1 MANAVIDETFMNND
15 EDGIT
20 INETLIK
27 MEPEE
32 MTADPQVFENTGNFV
47 TVLVPENFEN
57 DVKPRTCS
65 KCSNV
70 IAGKATK
77 SANGTVIC
85 QKCQT
90 SSQTTLAAG
99 SQSKK
104 SLFNAIVHS
113 KTPLPFRCHYCSK
126 VYESKELF
134 YGHIRQ
140 HAAKK
145 KNPYLCGMCGKN
157 FKELIQFKKHIC
169 ARNVLKC
176 NRCSKQFES
185 IFRLENHYLIHSKYK
200 CDECGKCLSSKTVL
214 EEHKRVHT
222 NEYPFKCSICN
233 RQFRQKSKYN
243 GHLFVCKSA
252 HPSSQQNVSVK
263 TPVAVAPQTA
273 VPAVKVINAVPQ
285 TVSVKTF
292 ARPQALS
299 IKTYSTVQTVPV
311 KTHGTVQTAVPI
323 RTYVAKPIQQN
334 RTIVLD

>member
-1 MANAVIDETFMNND
+1 MSDVVIEDNV
-15 EDGIT
+15 DGIT

-27 MEPEE
+27 MEPDE
-32 MTADPQVFENTGNFV
+32 MAVDPHLLENTGNFV
-47 TVLVPENFEN
+47 TVLVPENFGNEE
-57 DVKPRTCS
+57 DVKPDTCS
-65 KCSNV
+65 KCSSV
-70 IAGKATK
+70 IPGKVVKTV
-77 SANGTVIC
+77 NGVLIC
-85 QKCQT
+85 QKCRT
-90 SSQTTLAAG
+90 SSQ
-99 SQSKK
+99 SNSSISSNQSKK

-200 CDECGKCLSSKTVL
+200 CEECGKCLSSKTVL

-222 NEYPFKCSICN
+222 NEYPFKCAVCN

-243 GHLFVCKSA
+243 GHLFVCKSTK
-252 HPSSQQNVSVK
+252 P
-263 TPVAVAPQTA
+263 TQT
-273 VPAVKVINAVPQ
+273 VQPVKVSAPV
-285 TVSVKTF
+285 
-292 ARPQALS
+292 
-299 IKTYSTVQTVPV
+299 KTYSPAEITQV
-311 KTHGTVQTAVPI
+311 KTYPAAATQAFNVAQTIPLKSYSARPVQQ
-323 RTYVAKPIQQN
+323 VA
-334 RTIVLD
+334 TIVLE